1 MLEIIIITIII
12 IDIKICWK
20 LSFDNLIIVV
30 DIIIKVNDHGPLTI
44 GHGHHHDS
52 YDNNFEDKIP
62 PAPVT
67 PQTAAVQ
74 DI

>member
-1 MLEIIIITIII
+1 MGHGFC
-12 IDIKICWK
+12 KKK
-20 LSFDNLIIVV
+20 LSLSLKTSFNNLIIVV

-67 PQTAAVQ
+67 LQTAAVQ